1 MKKVTETIKNM
12 VAKMHIPVWLAI
24 LLGIVLLVR
33 IPTFFEPFSYGDEM
47 IYLTLGE
54 GVRQG
59 VTLYKDI
66 HDNKPPLLY
75 LLAAAAGNLF
85 WFKAILA
92 IWSLITITLFWHL
105 SRALFP
111 KKEKLQKVSTII
123 FAILTTIP
131 LLEGHIANAEIFMI
145 GPTIAAFLILFT
157 KNLNFKNI
165 FASGVLFSIATL
177 FKVPAAFDVPVIVFF
192 WLITLG
198 VKKQNLKEIL
208 KNTFYLA
215 LGWLTPI
222 ALTIVWYFAAGGLK
236 EYLVAAFLQNIGYL
250 SSWTGGV
257 RKPFFIR
264 NLPLFIRGAVLLT
277 STGLLYWKRSRLSKN
292 FIFLTLWLL
301 FGLFAAT
308 LSQRPYPHY
317 LLQIVPSVSFFM
329 GMLFVDKTLEQSL
342 VIIPLAL
349 TFFVPVYYKFWYY
362 PSAPYY
368 ARFIKF
374 ALGRTD
380 KITYFAEFGGQ
391 VNRNYALADF
401 LVKSSRPTD
410 KVFVWGPDGSAV
422 YALSRRLPPG
432 KYVIDYHINDFFS
445 KAEEVGV
452 LQKNKPKFIIMLPD
466 AQPFPEII
474 PLLRS
479 AYVPILTLDGAE
491 IWHVRVAEPTK

>member
-222 ALTIVWYFAAGGLK
+222 ALTIVEFRAPT
-236 EYLVAAFLQNIGYL
+236 L
-250 SSWTGGV
+250 SGRAQLSWL
-257 RKPFFIR
+257 RF
-264 NLPLFIRGAVLLT
+264 LT
-277 STGLLYWKRSRLSKN
+277 SCLS
-292 FIFLTLWLL
+292 WL
-301 FGLFAAT
+301 
-308 LSQRPYPHY
+308 
-317 LLQIVPSVSFFM
+317 
-329 GMLFVDKTLEQSL
+329 
-342 VIIPLAL
+342 
-349 TFFVPVYYKFWYY
+349 
-362 PSAPYY
+362 
-368 ARFIKF
+368 
-374 ALGRTD
+374 
-380 KITYFAEFGGQ
+380 
-391 VNRNYALADF
+391 
-401 LVKSSRPTD
+401 
-410 KVFVWGPDGSAV
+410 
-422 YALSRRLPPG
+422 PG
-432 KYVIDYHINDFFS
+432 FH
-445 KAEEVGV
+445 
-452 LQKNKPKFIIMLPD
+452 Q
-466 AQPFPEII
+466 
-474 PLLRS
+474 
-479 AYVPILTLDGAE
+479 
-491 IWHVRVAEPTK
+491 